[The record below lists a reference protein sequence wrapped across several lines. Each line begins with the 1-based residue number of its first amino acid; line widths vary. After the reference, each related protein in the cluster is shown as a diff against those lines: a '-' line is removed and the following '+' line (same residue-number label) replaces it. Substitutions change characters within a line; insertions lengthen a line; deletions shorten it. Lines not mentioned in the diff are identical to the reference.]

1 MVGDSR
7 RATVGCGL
15 LVLLIAGGCGGDDR
29 PDVYEATGEII
40 YQGQPVEGAQV
51 MFMPAAARQATGTTG
66 ADGRFVLSTYGTDDG
81 AVAGEHEVTVAKMVK
96 ANPNDTSSY
105 PEMRAAIPVKYN
117 NPRTS
122 GLKAQVNESGDNHF
136 LFNLE

>member
-1 MVGDSR
+1 MSQ
-7 RATVGCGL
+7 T
-15 LVLLIAGGCGGDDR
+15 LIAVAVTAAAAGCGCGGSDQPR
-29 PDVYEATGEII
+29 AYHATGEVV

-51 MFMPAAARQATGTTG
+51 MFMPAAARQATATTD
-66 ADGRFVLSTYGTDDG
+66 ADGNFVLSTYKTGDG

-96 ANPNDTSSY
+96 ADPNDTSSY

-122 GLKAQVNESGDNHF
+122 GL
-136 LFNLE
+136 